1 MGPFTR
7 LWVRSVLVVTTVIG
21 GAALLGFV
29 GFLLMGPLVGISL
42 GLDPVSLLFFDGA
55 LCLGFF
61 VQHSVMIRKS
71 FRLSLSRF
79 CPQHFHGAVY
89 AVASGLVLLALVI
102 LWQES
107 GQTLLSLDGGLRLL
121 ARLASGL
128 ALLGFVWGVSSLR
141 GFDTFG
147 LRPIKAR
154 LRGKDVPNDG
164 PIVIKGA
171 YRWVRHPLYFLML
184 VLFWSF
190 PDLTSDRL
198 LFNLSWTGW
207 VVVGTYLEE
216 RDLVAKFGDAY
227 LDYQAK
233 VPMLIPWKRG
243 YIPLH

>member
-1 MGPFTR
+1 M
-7 LWVRSVLVVTTVIG
+7 VTTIIG
-21 GAALLGFV
+21 GASLLGFV
-29 GFLLMGPLVGISL
+29 AFLLFGPFGAMPL
-42 GLDPVSLLFFDGA
+42 GLDPLLILVFDGL

-71 FRLSLSRF
+71 FRLSLSRL

-89 AVASGLVLLALVI
+89 AIASGLVLLALVI
-102 LWQES
+102 FWQES

-154 LRGKDVPNDG
+154 LRGKDATDDG

-171 YRWVRHPLYFLML
+171 YRWVRHPLYFFML
-184 VLFWSF
+184 VLFWSS

-198 LFNLSWTGW
+198 LFNLLWTGW
-207 VVVGTYLEE
+207 VVIGTYLEE

-227 LDYQAK
+227 VDYQAK

-243 YIPLH
+243 LLPLH